1 MSGLF
6 FASAQDRLAALDA
19 HIALSYHSIAEQAA
33 RIAALKAEGRNTA
46 GASNRLSDMMEILDG
61 LHQQRHRLVAVRWRS
76 AEEEEAQADDIAA

>member
-33 RIAALKAEGRNTA
+33 RVSALKAEGRNA
-46 GASNRLSDMMEILDG
+46 VGATSRLSDMMEILDG
-61 LHQQRHRLVAVRWRS
+61 LHHERHRLVAMRWQTAADE
-76 AEEEEAQADDIAA
+76 AEAGEIAA